1 MFSPAVS
8 AAEVCAGPA
17 KLVDGLAMA
26 VSVDDGFDAH
36 SPRRGDDSAGMIT
49 ASDLIG
55 TWQFAR
61 AGEDSGQAFL
71 HFTYTR
77 AFDFIIDG
85 PVRQPLQ
92 LYYSIEPPDT
102 IRFRTRPADAG
113 WTCQLEYDG
122 ETLVINAELG
132 RTVCTRAEPEDIPE
146 WFQESLAKHM
156 TGA

>member
-1 MFSPAVS
+1 
-8 AAEVCAGPA
+8 
-17 KLVDGLAMA
+17 MA
-26 VSVDDGFDAH
+26 VSMDDGFDAH
-36 SPRRGDDSAGMIT
+36 SPQWRHDSVDMIT

-61 AGEDSGQAFL
+61 ADEANGHAFL

-102 IRFRTRPADAG
+102 IRFRTRPEDEG
-113 WTCQLEYDG
+113 WTCTLEYDG
-122 ETLVINAELG
+122 ETLVINANLG
-132 RTVCTRAEPEDIPE
+132 RTVCTRAEPEEIPE
-146 WFQESLAKHM
+146 WFQEGLTEYMSRA
-156 TGA
+156 